1 VQPNSDKTTRSIAR
15 TARKLPQTLLSRL
28 HRLGV
33 HNGGSAAVMAAILF
47 PVVIGG
53 LGLGAET
60 GYWYLSQRKLQHAV
74 DVSVHAAGARLRA
87 DDTDAKI
94 QAAALHVATQSGYS
108 PGTLTVDPHYTSD
121 AHPGAK
127 LVEVVATETRPRM
140 FSAVVAGFFSSEPTT
155 EVTLS
160 ARAVAMVDR
169 SAGTVACVLALSPTL
184 SAAAKVSGS
193 TSIDLNGCDVAS
205 NSNAANSF
213 LMDGT
218 NAVLS
223 TGCVYAVGQALTSN
237 GLTLTRCAN
246 VKEYAPITRDP
257 YADVAAPTSWS
268 NCSGKNQG
276 HPTLPSPNLT
286 PRCFTGGLT
295 VKGALHF
302 EPGLYIIDG
311 GEFNV
316 NAGDNSKL
324 TGSGVTFYLAN
335 GAKLNI
341 GGSIQM
347 NFSAPTSGTYSGILF
362 FGSRTATGVSH
373 VLSGNSASEYTG
385 AIYAPA
391 SNISFAGSSKATGDG
406 CTQIIGAT
414 VTLTGASTLKSTCDS
429 AGTSDIATNEVV
441 KIVE

>member
-1 VQPNSDKTTRSIAR
+1 MQPNSDKTTRPIAR
-15 TARKLPQTLLSRL
+15 TARKPPLTLLSRL

-33 HNGGSAAVMAAILF
+33 HNGGSAAVLAAILF

-94 QAAALHVATQSGYS
+94 QAAALHVATQSGFPPAS
-108 PGTLTVDPHYTSD
+108 GTLTVNIPPQS
-121 AHPGAK
+121 GAFAGNAES
-127 LVEVVATETRPRM
+127 VEVIATETRARL
-140 FSAVVAGFFSSEPTT
+140 FSSVFNSDP
-155 EVTLS
+155 VTLR
-160 ARAVAMVDR
+160 ARAVAKVTKT
-169 SAGTVACVLALSPTL
+169 AGSVACVLALSPTL

-223 TGCVYAVGQALTSN
+223 TGCVYAVGKAVTSN
-237 GLTLTRCAN
+237 GLTLTQCAK

-257 YADVAAPTSWS
+257 YAAVAAPTSWS

-311 GEFNV
+311 GEFSV
-316 NAGDNSKL
+316 NSGDNAKL

-335 GAKLNI
+335 NAKLNI
-341 GGSIQM
+341 GGSVQL

-362 FGSRTATGVSH
+362 FGSRTATGISH
-373 VLSGNSASEYTG
+373 MLSGNSASAYTG

-414 VTLTGASTLKSTCDS
+414 VTLTGNSTLKSTCAAS
-429 AGTSDIATNEVV
+429 GTNDIATNEVV